1 MLFHNTFAA
10 FLEFLNMRP
19 CSSLMGVSL
28 LALLTAM
35 PALAAAPQPEGEVEE
50 LVVTGAPYAVSLDT
64 VTTSLSIVTREDL
77 DVAPPSGLGDL
88 LSGQPGLR
96 STAYGP
102 GASRPVIRG
111 LAGPRVL
118 VLQNGV
124 GLVDASAL
132 SPDHAVASE
141 PGEASRIEVL
151 RGPSTLAY
159 GGSGIGGVVNIIDD
173 RIPSRRPEAPLEGRI
188 AVSASSVDSG
198 QSINGG
204 LKVAVGPLVFALDA
218 VRRTSEDYEVPV
230 APVSKRLASA
240 EGLTIDPTTTVRNAD
255 VSLDAYGAGVAYV
268 GEDGYLGLSVKQT
281 DTRYGV
287 PRAQIFAP
295 IDPGD
300 EGPVAID
307 LTQTRY
313 DLRGEAGIDFGPF
326 ERIRTSIGYADYEH
340 AELVLDVGEIGTRF
354 LSNGV
359 EGRLELVQKETD
371 HWKGAIGLQALTRDF
386 EAIGDEAFVP
396 GTTVSELGL
405 FTLQRLDLGGWGF
418 DGGLRV
424 DQRKIEADLKG
435 RAASPPA
442 ASYGLDWTA
451 APDHLDFTNVSA
463 SLGLFWEPADG
474 HFYALTLASN
484 SRAPTE
490 AELFADGSHPGT
502 GGYELGDPDL
512 DSETVI
518 SLEATGRWS
527 FGAFEAEAH
536 VWSAS
541 YDGFIEQAPDGQVED
556 GLKVFRYFQT
566 GADFHGFEAEGSYDL
581 WADDGRSL
589 TFEAAADYVHGD
601 TDAGAPARI
610 PPWSVTTRLVWKG
623 ERLETRL
630 ELRRV
635 GQQHRVSTFELPTDG
650 YTVANLYADFK
661 PFGDPALRLF
671 VEGRNLTDAEIREHA
686 SFLKDVAPAAGRSV
700 RTGLAWR
707 F

>member
-1 MLFHNTFAA
+1 
-10 FLEFLNMRP
+10 MRHR
-19 CSSLMGVSL
+19 SALLGVSL
-28 LALLTAM
+28 IALF
-35 PALAAAPQPEGEVEE
+35 AAAPALGAAPQGDTEVDE

-77 DVAPPSGLGDL
+77 DVAPPAGLGDL
-88 LSGQPGLR
+88 LNGQPGLR

-173 RIPSRRPEAPLEGRI
+173 RIPSRMPEKAYEGRM
-188 AVSASSVDSG
+188 AVSASSADSG

-204 LKVAVGPLVFALDA
+204 LKMAAGPIVFALDA
-218 VRRTSEDYEVPV
+218 VHRTSEDYDVPV
-230 APVSKRLASA
+230 TPVSRRLALA
-240 EGLTIDPTTTVRNAD
+240 EGLTVDPANIVRNAD
-255 VSLDAYGAGVAYV
+255 VTLDAYGAGVSYV
-268 GEDGYLGLSVKQT
+268 AADGYLGVSVKQT

-287 PRAQIFAP
+287 PRGQILAP
-295 IDPGD
+295 IDPAD

-313 DLRGEAGIDFGPF
+313 DLRGEAGIAFGPF

-340 AELVLDVGEIGTRF
+340 AELVLDAGEIGTRF

-359 EGRLELVQKETD
+359 EGRVELVQKETD
-371 HWKGAIGLQALTRDF
+371 HLKGAIGLQALSRDF

-396 GTTVSELGL
+396 VTRVAEVGA

-418 DGGLRV
+418 DGGLRI
-424 DQRKIEADLKG
+424 DKRTIEADMKG
-435 RAASPPA
+435 RAASAPA
-442 ASYGLDWTA
+442 AGYGIDWTTVQES
-451 APDHLDFTNVSA
+451 LDFTNVSA

-484 SRAPTE
+484 ARAPTE
-490 AELFADGSHPGT
+490 AELFADGPHPGT
-502 GGYELGDPDL
+502 GSYDLGDPGL
-512 DSETVI
+512 DSETVL

-527 FGAFEAEAH
+527 LGDLAAEVH
-536 VWSAS
+536 LWGAS

-566 GADFHGFEAEGSYDL
+566 GAEFYGFEAEASYDL
-581 WADDGRSL
+581 WSEGRRSL
-589 TFEAAADYVHGD
+589 TIEAAADYVHGD
-601 TDAGAPARI
+601 TDSGAPARI
-610 PPWSVTTRLVWKG
+610 PPWSAASRLIWKG
-623 ERLETRL
+623 DRLETRL

-635 GQQHRVSTFELPTDG
+635 GQQERVAAFELPTDG
-650 YTVANLYADFK
+650 YTLVNLYADLK
-661 PFGDPALRLF
+661 PFGNPDLRLF
-671 VEGRNLTDAEIREHA
+671 VEGRNLTDAEVREHA

-700 RTGLAWR
+700 RTGIAWR

>member
-1 MLFHNTFAA
+1 
-10 FLEFLNMRP
+10 MRHR
-19 CSSLMGVSL
+19 SALLGVSL
-28 LALLTAM
+28 IALF
-35 PALAAAPQPEGEVEE
+35 AAAPALGAPPQGDAEVDE
-50 LVVTGAPYAVSLDT
+50 LVVTGAPYAVSLET

-77 DVAPPSGLGDL
+77 DVAPPAGLGDL
-88 LSGQPGLR
+88 LNGQPGLR

-173 RIPSRRPEAPLEGRI
+173 RIPGRMPEKAYEGRV
-188 AVSASSVDSG
+188 AVSASSADSG

-204 LKVAVGPLVFALDA
+204 LKMAAGPIVFALDA
-218 VRRTSEDYEVPV
+218 VHRTSEDYDVPV
-230 APVSKRLASA
+230 TPVSRRLALA
-240 EGLTIDPTTTVRNAD
+240 EGLTVDLANTIRNAD
-255 VSLDAYGAGVAYV
+255 VTLDAYGAGVSYV
-268 GEDGYLGLSVKQT
+268 AADGYLGVSVKQT

-287 PRAQIFAP
+287 PRGQILAP
-295 IDPGD
+295 IDPAD

-313 DLRGEAGIDFGPF
+313 DLRGEVGIAIGPF

-340 AELVLDVGEIGTRF
+340 AELVLDAGEIGTRF

-359 EGRLELVQKETD
+359 EGRVELVQRETD
-371 HWKGAIGLQALTRDF
+371 HLKGAIGVQALSRDF

-396 GTTVSELGL
+396 GTRVSEVGA
-405 FTLQRLDLGGWGF
+405 FTLQRLDLGGWGL
-418 DGGLRV
+418 DGGLRI
-424 DQRKIEADLKG
+424 DKRTIEANMKG
-435 RAASPPA
+435 RAASAPA
-442 ASYGLDWTA
+442 AGYGIDWTTVQ
-451 APDHLDFTNVSA
+451 DSLDFTNVSA
-463 SLGLFWEPADG
+463 SLGLFWEPTDG

-484 SRAPTE
+484 ARAPTE
-490 AELFADGSHPGT
+490 AELFADGPHPGT
-502 GGYELGDPDL
+502 GSYELGDPGL
-512 DSETVI
+512 DSETVL

-527 FGAFEAEAH
+527 LGDLGAEVH
-536 VWSAS
+536 LWGAS

-566 GADFHGFEAEGSYDL
+566 GAEFYGFEAEASYDL
-581 WADDGRSL
+581 WSDGDRSL
-589 TFEAAADYVHGD
+589 TVEAAADYVHGD
-601 TDAGAPARI
+601 TDSGAPARI
-610 PPWSVTTRLVWKG
+610 PPWSAASRLIWKG
-623 ERLETRL
+623 DRLETRL

-635 GQQHRVSTFELPTDG
+635 GQQERVAAFELPTDG
-650 YTVANLYADFK
+650 YTLVNLYADLK
-661 PFGDPALRLF
+661 PFGNPDLRLF
-671 VEGRNLTDAEIREHA
+671 VEGRNLTDAEVREHA

-700 RTGLAWR
+700 RTGIAWR

>member
-1 MLFHNTFAA
+1 MSRYPALAGA
-10 FLEFLNMRP
+10 
-19 CSSLMGVSL
+19 SL
-28 LALLTAM
+28 LALTLAM
-35 PALAAAPQPEGEVEE
+35 SGAASAATPADEPEIEE
-50 LVVTGAPYAVSLDT
+50 LVVTGAPFAVSLDS
-64 VTTSLSIVTREDL
+64 VTTSVSIVSREDL
-77 DVAPPSGLGDL
+77 DVAPPAGLGDL
-88 LSGQPGLR
+88 LAGQPGLR

-173 RIPSRRPEAPLEGRI
+173 RIPAHRPDKAYEGRL

-204 LKVAVGPLVFALDA
+204 LKLAAGPLVLALDA
-218 VRRTSEDYEVPV
+218 VHRSSEDYDVPTT
-230 APVSKRLASA
+230 AVSHRLARQD
-240 EGLTIDPTTTVRNAD
+240 GLTVDPARVVRNAD
-255 VSLDAYGAGVAYV
+255 VTLDAYGAGLSFVAS
-268 GEDGYLGLSVKQT
+268 DGYLGVSVKQT
-281 DTRYGV
+281 ETRYGV
-287 PRAQIFAP
+287 PRAQILAP
-295 IDPGD
+295 IDPAD

-313 DLRGEAGIDFGPF
+313 DLRGETGIDIGPF

-340 AELVLDVGEIGTRF
+340 AELVLDAGEIGTRF

-359 EGRLELVQKETD
+359 EGRVELVQRETE
-371 HWKGAIGLQALTRDF
+371 HLKGAVGFQALSRDF

-396 GTTVSELGL
+396 GTTVSEVGV
-405 FTLQRLDLGGWGF
+405 FTLQRLDLGGWGL
-418 DGGLRV
+418 DGGLRI
-424 DQRKIEADLKG
+424 DRRTIEADMKG
-435 RAASPPA
+435 RAASAPA
-442 ASYGLDWTA
+442 IGYGLDWSTVPA
-451 APDHLDFTNVSA
+451 SLDFTNVSA
-463 SLGLFWEPADG
+463 SLGLFWEPAEG

-484 SRAPTE
+484 GRAPSE
-490 AELFADGSHPGT
+490 AELFADGPHPGT
-502 GGYELGDPDL
+502 GGYELGDPGL
-512 DSETVI
+512 DSETVL

-527 FGAFEAEAH
+527 LGALGAEVHLWGA
-536 VWSAS
+536 A

-566 GADFHGFEAEGSYDL
+566 GAEFYGFEAEASYDL
-581 WADDGRSL
+581 WSQGERSL
-589 TFEAAADYVHGD
+589 TLEAAADYVHGE
-601 TDAGAPARI
+601 TDSGAPARI
-610 PPWSVTTRLVWKG
+610 PPWSVTSRLAWKG

-630 ELRRV
+630 EVRRV
-635 GQQHRVSTFELPTDG
+635 GQQERVATFELPTDG
-650 YTVANLYADFK
+650 YTLVNLYADFK
-661 PFGDPALRLF
+661 PSGNPDLRLF

-700 RTGLAWR
+700 RTGIAWR